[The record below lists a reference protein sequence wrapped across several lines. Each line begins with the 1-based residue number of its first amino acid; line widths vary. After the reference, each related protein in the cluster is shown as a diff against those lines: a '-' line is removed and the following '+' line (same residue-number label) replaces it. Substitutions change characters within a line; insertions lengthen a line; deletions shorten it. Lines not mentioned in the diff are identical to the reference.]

1 MDTTRALTRAQV
13 AAIWKLDVPL
23 RDKAL
28 WRMLYE
34 TAARAGEIL
43 GLDVPDLDLPG
54 KRGRVISK
62 GGTTDWVHWQTA
74 PQFCCPGCWPVGARA
89 RCS

>member
-1 MDTTRALTRAQV
+1 MIRRVTSF
-13 AAIWKLDVPL
+13 AAIWRLGVPL

-28 WRMLYE
+28 RRMLYE

-54 KRGRVISK
+54 KRGRVIAK
-62 GGTTDWVHWQTA
+62 GRHDRLGALAGLA
-74 PQFCCPGCWPVGARA
+74 PPCCCPGCWPDGARA